1 MSNDIKATVL
11 VTVLMI
17 VLVTIPVLILRFT
30 QSHAAEVHKLIAAW
44 GAGKGLTPSSQSA
57 LPPSLV
63 RVYSSVVSFAWRGGV
78 LSVLAMPHRGG
89 MTTTLWARAGEKVSA
104 EKPKATA
111 YAHARRFGAGIGHA
125 APEQSTGDGA
135 FDAAFVSRGES
146 ADAVRA
152 VLDASVRRAL
162 LATPDLETFSWDG
175 ERWSVTLHGTRWQEG
190 LALIERVQPR

>member
-1 MSNDIKATVL
+1 MSDDLKATVL

-17 VLVTIPVLILRFT
+17 VLVTVPVLILRFT
-30 QSHAAEVHKLIAAW
+30 QSQAAEVHKAIAAW
-44 GAGKGLTPSSQSA
+44 GASRGLTPSSGSA

-63 RVYSSVVSFAWRGGV
+63 RVYSSVVSFVWRGGV
-78 LSVLAMPHRGG
+78 LSVLSMPHRGG
-89 MTTTLWARAGEKVSA
+89 LTTTLWARAGGSGA
-104 EKPKATA
+104 ERAKATA
-111 YAHARRFGAGIGHA
+111 YAHARRFGASVGHS
-125 APEQSTGDGA
+125 APEQTTGDAA
-135 FDAAFVSRGES
+135 FDAAFMSRGES
-146 ADAVRA
+146 AEAVRA